1 MCELFGVSSREPVR
15 CNELLR
21 EFFSHGTQHPDGWG
35 LATFYDGA
43 VSLEKEP
50 LPSTESTYLKTR
62 LAANITK
69 DILLAHI
76 RKASVGNL
84 TYDNSH
90 PFVLR
95 DSWNRSWTL
104 IHNGTI
110 FESPLL

>member
-21 EFFSHGTQHPDGWG
+21 EFFSHGTEHPDGWG
-35 LATFYDGA
+35 LATFYGSA

-69 DILLAHI
+69 EILLAHI

-84 TYDNSH
+84 AYDNSH

-95 DSWNRSWTL
+95 DR
-104 IHNGTI
+104 
-110 FESPLL
+110 